1 MVPPA
6 SALNPTGYMSID
18 TVEDAR
24 AVVTQCINGDLQLV
38 PRGPDDR
45 EAAQSSWPPNAVFV
59 FEVSDQVSCPPA
71 CFEEPE
77 PEFFIRDIQGET
89 RVNLRHKSITIV
101 ENGRRYCVVVILS
114 SQTITNPNL
123 QSRQENHYGHPNSHM
138 TWPSE
143 LILPEIHTPTQTHA
157 AALEAALQDMRDSG
171 VE

>member
-6 SALNPTGYMSID
+6 SALNPTGYMPID

-45 EAAQSSWPPNAVFV
+45 EAAQFSWPPNAVFV

-71 CFEEPE
+71 SFDESE
-77 PEFFIRDIQGET
+77 PEFFIKDIPSDTQ
-89 RVNLRHKSITIV
+89 VNLRLKSITIV
-101 ENGRRYCVVVILS
+101 VDGRRYCVVAILN

-123 QSRQENHYGHPNSHM
+123 HSRQENHYGHPDSQM
-138 TWPSE
+138 LQPSE
-143 LILPEIHTPTQTHA
+143 IRLREIYTQPQTCVA
-157 AALEAALQDMRDSG
+157 VWEAALQDMRDSG